1 MRFSRGL
8 PLLGLLAVGGVAT
21 AADAPA
27 DAKPTGPSLADVLT
41 ASGLTVSGYV
51 DAMYDY
57 SSSPAPSLQEFTYR
71 HSSFTLNQASLTVA
85 YQPKEGFGAV
95 AQVIAGEDGR
105 VLEQSSN
112 PGTALSDNGIFD
124 LTQAYVQYASGIWT
138 LQAGK
143 MLTLVGA
150 EVIAPTGN
158 TNVSRSLLFFGEPL
172 THTGVRATAAVN
184 DQVSIIFGVN
194 NGWNIHN
201 DTNPQKTAELGI
213 SFTPSK
219 QFVLT
224 LQGYS
229 GSELTAAGDGNR
241 TIVDG
246 VATFNVNDN
255 LSLVLSADWGQQKNI
270 DAAGDDAKW
279 SGVAGYFNYALPQ
292 NWRVS
297 VRAEYL
303 KDTDGFVGGVPDQ
316 KYKELTVTLGYAP
329 TKNFELRFEGRLDKA
344 TDKVFLKDANAT
356 TVNSAFDDNQ
366 WHFLIEGLYKFPAP
380 TS

>member
-8 PLLGLLAVGGVAT
+8 SFISLLAVGGLAN

-41 ASGLTVSGYV
+41 ASGVTVSGYV

-57 SSSPAPSLQEFTYR
+57 SSSPAPALQEFNFH
-71 HSSFTLNQASLTVA
+71 HSSFNIDQASLTVA

-112 PGTALSDNGIFD
+112 PGSALGDNGIFN

-138 LQAGK
+138 LQGGK

-172 THTGVRATAAVN
+172 THTGFRATAAVS
-184 DQVSIIFGVN
+184 DQVSLFFGIN
-194 NGWNIHN
+194 NGWNVN
-201 DTNPQKTAELGI
+201 SDVNPQKTAEVGI

-219 QFVLT
+219 QFALT

-229 GSELTAAGDGNR
+229 GSELTPVGDGNR
-241 TIVDG
+241 TIIDG
-246 VATFNVNDN
+246 VATFTVNDS
-255 LSLVLSADWGQQKNI
+255 LSLVLTADYGKQKNI
-270 DAAGDDAKW
+270 DLAGDSAKW
-279 SGVAGYFNYALPQ
+279 SGVAGYFNYALPE

-297 VRAEYL
+297 VRAEYI
-303 KDTDGFVGGVPDQ
+303 KDSDGFLGGVPDQ
-316 KYKELTVTLGYAP
+316 KYKEVTVTLGYAP
-329 TKNFELRFEGRLDKA
+329 TKNFELRLEGRVDKS
-344 TDKVFLKDANAT
+344 TDDVFLKDT
-356 TVNSAFDDNQ
+356 DGSLSSNQ
-366 WHFLIEGLYKFPAP
+366 AHFLIEGLYKFPAP
-380 TS
+380 TT